1 MTTMID
7 NLTNWTVLSNEEMN
21 HVKGGMG
28 SEDPTLVA
36 AEDPNAFMQ
45 ALVTDPQ
52 GTMQWF
58 EDFGYNHRQT
68 WRFIRRFV
76 RNYWSGC

>member
-1 MTTMID
+1 MIK
-7 NLTNWTVLSNEEMN
+7 NLNNWTVLSNEEMN
-21 HVKGGMG
+21 HVKGGMEI
-28 SEDPTLVA
+28 EDPQTLA
-36 AEDPNAFMQ
+36 AQDPNAFMQ

-52 GTMQWF
+52 GTIQSF
-58 EDFGYNHRQT
+58 ENFGYSRCQT